1 MIESSAF
8 EIQSS
13 LRNLAVAAEMQTSSR
28 NVRCHITVYGYVQ
41 GVGFRWFVR
50 EQAQRLGCAG
60 YVRNHPSG
68 DRVEVVAEGPQT
80 ILETLLSRLQRGPAG
95 ARVSHTEVEW
105 QESTGEFDHFQIRR

>member
-1 MIESSAF
+1 M
-8 EIQSS
+8 
-13 LRNLAVAAEMQTSSR
+13 AAELQAPNP
-28 NVRCHITVYGYVQ
+28 NVRCQVTVYGYVQ

-68 DRVEVVAEGPQT
+68 DRVEVVAEGSRA
-80 ILETLLSRLQRGPAG
+80 ILEALLSRLQRGPAG
-95 ARVSHTEVEW
+95 AHVSHTEVEW